1 MVLIK
6 YSNNYPVT
14 WGSLFQN
21 YKHMPN
27 NNLSEL
33 KLFKFQSTLTVNI
46 NVDWKRDLEKVVLLK
61 YSSNF
66 WLTMEIP
73 LINCEVIIF

>member
-1 MVLIK
+1 MLIK

-14 WGSLFQN
+14 WRSLSQN
-21 YKHMPN
+21 YKHMSN
-27 NNLSEL
+27 NKLSDL
-33 KLFKFQSTLTVNI
+33 KLFRFQSTFTVNT
-46 NVDWKRDLEKVVLLK
+46 NADWKRDLEKVVLLK

>member
-1 MVLIK
+1 
-6 YSNNYPVT
+6 
-14 WGSLFQN
+14 
-21 YKHMPN
+21 MPN
-27 NNLSEL
+27 NKLSEL
-33 KLFKFQSTLTVNI
+33 KLFKFQSKFTVNTD
-46 NVDWKRDLEKVVLLK
+46 VDGKRDLEKVVLLK